1 MRAAMCVVVRDL
13 IVYGVLSDMMKGR
26 PVVYATFSSYDE
38 VAHHSGLERADTL
51 EALRKLDQQFGRI
64 ARAARYAPRPY
75 ELVVLS
81 DHGQTQG
88 ATFRQRNG
96 YGLDDLVSRS
106 LSTGSATP
114 LATGDETDAMVGHA
128 VKEATGGTDVKGG
141 RPAEVR
147 GQGAVVLASG
157 NLGLVYLMEERRRLT
172 LEEIELRHP
181 RLIPALRAH
190 PHIGFVL
197 VHSAAHGPLALGP
210 GGAHVLG
217 EGRIEG
223 EDPLADFSPSA
234 PRHLLRTDGF
244 EHAPDILVN
253 SFYDPDLDEGCAFE
267 ELISFHGGL
276 GGSQTRPFILHP
288 AHFPTPDEPIVGA
301 AAVHELL
308 MSWRDALQAGRRTPS
323 PVAVGAAD
331 D

>member
-1 MRAAMCVVVRDL
+1 
-13 IVYGVLSDMMKGR
+13 
-26 PVVYATFSSYDE
+26 
-38 VAHHSGLERADTL
+38 
-51 EALRKLDQQFGRI
+51 
-64 ARAARYAPRPY
+64 
-75 ELVVLS
+75 
-81 DHGQTQG
+81 
-88 ATFRQRNG
+88 
-96 YGLDDLVSRS
+96 
-106 LSTGSATP
+106 
-114 LATGDETDAMVGHA
+114 
-128 VKEATGGTDVKGG
+128 
-141 RPAEVR
+141 
-147 GQGAVVLASG
+147 
-157 NLGLVYLMEERRRLT
+157 
-172 LEEIELRHP
+172 
-181 RLIPALRAH
+181 
-190 PHIGFVL
+190 VL